1 MFYRISRFIAL
12 LIFAALIIVPSMVV
26 IFGSFKTDLEIYDR
40 PLLPPIDWTIANY
53 KRLFTDSAIEQNFI
67 NSIIVTSFS
76 VVLTLLLA
84 SLAAFGIAR
93 MVNIT
98 GKVLFTLFAFGLAI
112 PAATNI
118 IAIFHQWGAI
128 QLILAVLLLVL
139 FFRYPGLT
147 PLILLT
153 LILDPILRFVAGQ
166 QMSLTTTGT
175 PPGEALNGVSL
186 YLLLVL
192 FLASLWSKKTN

>member
-1 MFYRISRFIAL
+1 MKLDIKKVFPNNLSKFEGFRIIRFITVLYLSVMVARSCIHL
-12 LIFAALIIVPSMVV
+12 FAADGGAQSIA
-26 IFGSFKTDLEIYDR
+26 G
-40 PLLPPIDWTIANY
+40 ID
-53 KRLFTDSAIEQNFI
+53 
-67 NSIIVTSFS
+67 TS
-76 VVLTLLLA
+76 VE
-84 SLAAFGIAR
+84 GG
-93 MVNIT
+93 N
-98 GKVLFTLFAFGLAI
+98 
-112 PAATNI
+112 NI

-175 PPGEALNGVSL
+175 PPGEALNGASL

-192 FLASLWSKKTN
+192 FLGSLWNKKPN

>member
-1 MFYRISRFIAL
+1 MKFDINKVFPENPSRYEGFRIIRLIAL
-12 LIFAALIIVPSMVV
+12 LYMLVMVV
-26 IFGSFKTDLEIYDR
+26 RSCIH
-40 PLLPPIDWTIANY
+40 
-53 KRLFTDSAIEQNFI
+53 
-67 NSIIVTSFS
+67 
-76 VVLTLLLA
+76 
-84 SLAAFGIAR
+84 
-93 MVNIT
+93 
-98 GKVLFTLFAFGLAI
+98 LFAPDGGAQSI
-112 PAATNI
+112 AGIDTSVEGGDNI

-128 QLILAVLLLVL
+128 QLILAILLVVL

-175 PPGEALNGVSL
+175 PPGEALNGVAF

-192 FLASLWSKKTN
+192 FLGSLWNKKPN

>member
-1 MFYRISRFIAL
+1 MKFDIKKVLPKDLSTFQGFRLIRFITVL
-12 LIFAALIIVPSMVV
+12 YMSVMVV
-26 IFGSFKTDLEIYDR
+26 RSCIH
-40 PLLPPIDWTIANY
+40 
-53 KRLFTDSAIEQNFI
+53 
-67 NSIIVTSFS
+67 
-76 VVLTLLLA
+76 
-84 SLAAFGIAR
+84 
-93 MVNIT
+93 
-98 GKVLFTLFAFGLAI
+98 LFASDGGAQSI
-112 PAATNI
+112 AGIDVSVEGGNNI

-128 QLILAVLLLVL
+128 QLILAILLVVL

-175 PPGEALNGVSL
+175 PPGEALNGVAF

-192 FLASLWSKKTN
+192 FLGSLWNKKPN

>member
-1 MFYRISRFIAL
+1 MKFDIKKVFPKNPSRYEGFRIIRLIAVLYMF
-12 LIFAALIIVPSMVV
+12 VMVV
-26 IFGSFKTDLEIYDR
+26 RSCIH
-40 PLLPPIDWTIANY
+40 
-53 KRLFTDSAIEQNFI
+53 
-67 NSIIVTSFS
+67 
-76 VVLTLLLA
+76 
-84 SLAAFGIAR
+84 
-93 MVNIT
+93 
-98 GKVLFTLFAFGLAI
+98 LFAPDGGAQSI
-112 PAATNI
+112 AGIDTSVEGGDNI

-153 LILDPILRFVAGQ
+153 LTLDPILRFVAGQ

-175 PPGEALNGVSL
+175 PPGEALNGVAF

-192 FLASLWSKKTN
+192 FLGSLWNKKPN

>member
-1 MFYRISRFIAL
+1 MKLDIKKVFPKNPLKFDGFRIIRLIAL
-12 LIFAALIIVPSMVV
+12 LFMFVMVV
-26 IFGSFKTDLEIYDR
+26 RSCIH
-40 PLLPPIDWTIANY
+40 
-53 KRLFTDSAIEQNFI
+53 
-67 NSIIVTSFS
+67 
-76 VVLTLLLA
+76 
-84 SLAAFGIAR
+84 
-93 MVNIT
+93 
-98 GKVLFTLFAFGLAI
+98 LFAPDGGAQSI
-112 PAATNI
+112 AGIDTSVEGGNNI

-128 QLILAVLLLVL
+128 QLILAILLVVL

-175 PPGEALNGVSL
+175 PPGEALNGASL

-192 FLASLWSKKTN
+192 FLGSLWEKKPN